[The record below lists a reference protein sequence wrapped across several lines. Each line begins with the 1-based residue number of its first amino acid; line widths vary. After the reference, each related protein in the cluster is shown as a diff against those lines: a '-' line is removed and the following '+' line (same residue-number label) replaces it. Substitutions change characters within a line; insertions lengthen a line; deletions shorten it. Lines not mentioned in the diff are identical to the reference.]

1 MEVKK
6 RMKLLKEVVNI
17 NKPTDSVLFAFFG
30 DPHPGDKNFDS
41 DRFWQTA
48 RTLVKMSKRIPTYC
62 FVMGDL
68 ANAVISHPDEK
79 RMDYNEMDRKRL
91 TIGEQYDAS
100 KDVLKYLAK
109 NLKKGHIVV
118 VLCGNHDETLRKRT
132 SFDFVKNLAELLDLP
147 YGGYNA
153 LVTFEFVFKK
163 GQKKEYR
170 VYVAHGSH
178 APRTVAS
185 KLNACLALA
194 NVVEADAYA
203 MGHHHIKFYYPR
215 TLIASE
221 NNKMKEV
228 TKDFILTGSFLR
240 GYPEGATS
248 TYVEQAALPPN
259 TLGGMA
265 IRYWPATGERESME
279 I

>member
-1 MEVKK
+1 
-6 RMKLLKEVVNI
+6 MKLLKEVIKLNR
-17 NKPTDSVLFAFFG
+17 PTDSFWFAFIG
-30 DPHPGDKNFDS
+30 DPHPGDKNFDE
-41 DRFWQTA
+41 A
-48 RTLVKMSKRIPTYC
+48 RLWESAKTIVSLSRRIPVYV

-79 RMDYNEMDRKRL
+79 RMDYDEMDRARL
-91 TIGEQYDAS
+91 TIGEQYAAS
-100 KDVLKYLAK
+100 EDVLKYIAS
-109 NLKKGHIVV
+109 NLKKGHIAVI
-118 VLCGNHDETLRKRT
+118 LCGNHDEKLRKRCT
-132 SFDFVKNLAELLDLP
+132 FNFVQNLAKAVGAP

-153 LVTFEFVFKK
+153 LVTFDFVFKN
-163 GQKKEYR
+163 GQKRTYK
-170 VYVAHGSH
+170 VYVTHGSH

-203 MGHHHIKFYYPR
+203 MGHHHIKFYYPK

-221 NNKMKEV
+221 GGEMKEV
-228 TKDFILTGSFLR
+228 TKDFILTGSYLR
-240 GYPEGATS
+240 GYPNGATS
-248 TYVEQAALPPN
+248 TYVEQAAMPPN

-265 IRYWPATGERESME
+265 LRYWPVSGQREYKE